1 MILFLITNK
10 NKAYNMKN
18 IFLICFTLM
27 VVLFTFS
34 ACHSEKMETGATDVT
49 GQLSLASMKM
59 EVDLKVDTVYP
70 QSRAGVD
77 VSNFLLTIKNSQGEQ
92 VEQYTYSEMPEII
105 SLPVGTYT
113 VVASSAEA
121 ATNGFDVPFYTG
133 STEQFTIK
141 ENELTEVSA
150 LTCRLANVMISVE
163 YDEELRK
170 LMGEDVV
177 TTVTIKEKT
186 RDMIKEYSL
195 DIPSSETRKAYL
207 IAPASVSPMDIT
219 LKGTIDGEFVTEV
232 NRVDEVQAGQYNI
245 IKYTLSPVDDGN
257 NSEGGNLNI
266 AINIDSSMTSS
277 DETVGVNPG
286 EEPGIDDFP
295 TDGGE
300 EPGDGDGD
308 GEGGIT
314 SDISITGKDLGG
326 SPFDIDQTQTI
337 TGATTLIVG
346 IEVPAGIQNLKVTI
360 SSDNEDFGSIG
371 ASFGT
376 FDLANPG
383 DKESMIAELGLPY
396 GTAVKDKT
404 ELDFDIST
412 FTSLLIPFDGTHT
425 FNIAVTDNQ
434 GKTESKSLVIN
445 VPKK

>member
-1 MILFLITNK
+1 
-10 NKAYNMKN
+10 MKN
-18 IFLICFTLM
+18 IFLICLTLM
-27 VVLFTFS
+27 AVLFTFS

-49 GQLSLASMKM
+49 GQLSLASMKL
-59 EVDLKVDTVYP
+59 EVDLKVDAVYP

-186 RDMIKEYSL
+186 KDMIKEYSL

-245 IKYTLSPVDDGN
+245 IKYTLSPVDNGT
-257 NSEGGNLNI
+257 NSNVGGNLNI

-337 TGATTLIVG
+337 TGETTLIVG
-346 IEVPAGIQNLKVTI
+346 IEAPAGIQNLKVTI
-360 SSDNEDFGSIG
+360 SSDDEDFRAIG
-371 ASFGT
+371 EGLGE
-376 FDLANPG
+376 FDLAHS
-383 DKESMIAELGLPY
+383 DSMNEDAQAMLPILGLPIDD
-396 GTAVKDKT
+396 AVLNQT
-404 ELDFDIST
+404 NLDFNISK
-412 FTSLLIPFDGTHT
+412 FTSMLAGFKGTHT
-425 FNIAVTDNQ
+425 FKITVTDNQ

>member
-1 MILFLITNK
+1 
-10 NKAYNMKN
+10 MKN
-18 IFLICFTLM
+18 IFLICLTLM
-27 VVLFTFS
+27 AVLFTFS

-177 TTVTIKEKT
+177 TTVKIG
-186 RDMIKEYSL
+186 DNSL
-195 DIPSSETRKAYL
+195 EIHSSETRKPYL
-207 IAPASVSPMDIT
+207 IAPASAGSMDIT
-219 LKGTIDGEFVTEV
+219 LKGTIDGESVTEV
-232 NRVDEVQAGQYNI
+232 KRVDNVQAGQYNI
-245 IKYTLSPVDDGN
+245 IKYVLSPVDDGN
-257 NSEGGNLNI
+257 NSVGGNLNI

-308 GEGGIT
+308 GGDESG
-314 SDISITGKDLGG
+314 SDQNMPTIVGTNFNGN
-326 SPFDIDQTQTI
+326 PFDISKDVLTVTKGQSVSLSV
-337 TGATTLIVG
+337 TLLAPNKMAHVY
-346 IEVPAGIQNLKVTI
+346 VTI
-360 SSDNEDFGSIG
+360 DSETLTEDVLVGVNL
-371 ASFGT
+371 AKN
-376 FDLANPG
+376 FDLAEPG
-383 DKESMIAELGLPY
+383 DLEAGLKGLGFPTGTDVIGKEEIP
-396 GTAVKDKT
+396 
-404 ELDFDIST
+404 FDIT
-412 FTSLLIPFDGTHT
+412 QFTSLLGIYGAANHNFIIRVVDQQGLE
-425 FNIAVTDNQ
+425 VTETL
-434 GKTESKSLVIN
+434 KIKSV
-445 VPKK
+445 VK

>member
-1 MILFLITNK
+1 
-10 NKAYNMKN
+10 MKN
-18 IFLICFTLM
+18 IFFICLTLM
-27 VVLFTFS
+27 AVLFTFS

-70 QSRAGVD
+70 QSRVGVD

-177 TTVTIKEKT
+177 TTVKIG
-186 RDMIKEYSL
+186 DNSL

-207 IAPASVSPMDIT
+207 IAPASAGSMDIT
-219 LKGTIDGEFVTEV
+219 LKGTIDGESVTEV
-232 NRVDEVQAGQYNI
+232 KRVENVQAGQYNI
-245 IKYTLSPVDDGN
+245 IKYVLSPVDDGN
-257 NSEGGNLNI
+257 NSVGGNLNI

-308 GEGGIT
+308 GGDESGSDQNMPTIVGT
-314 SDISITGKDLGG
+314 DFNGNTFDISKDVLTVTKGQSVSLSVTLLAPNKMAHVYVTIDSETLTEDVLVGVNLAKNFDLAEPGDLEAGLKGLGFPTGTDVIGKEEI
-326 SPFDIDQTQTI
+326 PFDITQ
-337 TGATTLIVG
+337 
-346 IEVPAGIQNLKVTI
+346 
-360 SSDNEDFGSIG
+360 
-371 ASFGT
+371 
-376 FDLANPG
+376 
-383 DKESMIAELGLPY
+383 
-396 GTAVKDKT
+396 
-404 ELDFDIST
+404 
-412 FTSLLIPFDGTHT
+412 FTSLLGIYGAANHNFIIRVVDQQGLE
-425 FNIAVTDNQ
+425 VTETL
-434 GKTESKSLVIN
+434 KIKSV
-445 VPKK
+445 VK

>member
-1 MILFLITNK
+1 M
-10 NKAYNMKN
+10 A
-18 IFLICFTLM
+18 
-27 VVLFTFS
+27 VLFTFS

-59 EVDLKVDTVYP
+59 EVDLKVDTVAYP

-177 TTVTIKEKT
+177 TTVKIG
-186 RDMIKEYSL
+186 DNSL

-207 IAPASVSPMDIT
+207 IAPASAGSMDIT
-219 LKGTIDGEFVTEV
+219 LKGTIDGESVTEV
-232 NRVDEVQAGQYNI
+232 KRVDNVQAGQYNI
-245 IKYTLSPVDDGN
+245 IKYVLSPVDDGN
-257 NSEGGNLNI
+257 NSVGGNLNI

-308 GEGGIT
+308 GGDESGSEQNMPTIEGT
-314 SDISITGKDLGG
+314 SFNKV
-326 SPFDIDQTQTI
+326 PFDIDNDRLTI
-337 TGATTLIVG
+337 SGAAEL
-346 IEVPAGIQNLKVTI
+346 QVTI
-360 SSDNEDFGSIG
+360 G
-371 ASFGT
+371 APNGIANLFVEIISETLDVSEVGLPKS
-376 FDLANPG
+376 FDLAYPGENSDALSGLGFPVG
-383 DKESMIAELGLPY
+383 DKVIGQ
-396 GTAVKDKT
+396 T
-404 ELDFDIST
+404 EVLFDISNFTILLPT
-412 FTSLLIPFDGTHT
+412 FKGNHDFKIRVVDSKGLEET
-425 FNIAVTDNQ
+425 
-434 GKTESKSLVIN
+434 KTLKLKVEE
-445 VPKK
+445 

>member
-1 MILFLITNK
+1 
-10 NKAYNMKN
+10 
-18 IFLICFTLM
+18 M

-34 ACHSEKMETGATDVT
+34 ACHSEKMETGTTDVT

-177 TTVTIKEKT
+177 TTVKIG
-186 RDMIKEYSL
+186 DNSL
-195 DIPSSETRKAYL
+195 DIPSSEIRKAYL
-207 IAPASVSPMDIT
+207 IAPASAGSMDIT
-219 LKGTIDGEFVTEV
+219 LKGTIDGESVTEV
-232 NRVDEVQAGQYNI
+232 KRVDNVQAGQYNI
-245 IKYTLSPVDDGN
+245 IKYVLNSVDDGT
-257 NSEGGNLNI
+257 NSNGGGNLNI

-308 GEGGIT
+308 GGDE
-314 SDISITGKDLGG
+314 SG
-326 SPFDIDQTQTI
+326 SEQNMPTIVGTDFNENPFDISKDVLTVTKGQSVSLSV
-337 TGATTLIVG
+337 TLLAPNKMAHVY
-346 IEVPAGIQNLKVTI
+346 VTI
-360 SSDNEDFGSIG
+360 DSETLTEDVLVGVNL
-371 ASFGT
+371 AKN
-376 FDLANPG
+376 FDLAEPG
-383 DKESMIAELGLPY
+383 DLEAGLKGLGFPTGTDVIGKEKIP
-396 GTAVKDKT
+396 
-404 ELDFDIST
+404 FDIT
-412 FTSLLIPFDGTHT
+412 QFTSLLGIYGAANHNFIIRVVDQQGLE
-425 FNIAVTDNQ
+425 VTETL
-434 GKTESKSLVIN
+434 KIKSV
-445 VPKK
+445 VK

>member
-1 MILFLITNK
+1 
-10 NKAYNMKN
+10 MKN

-34 ACHSEKMETGATDVT
+34 ACHSEKMETGTTGVT

-177 TTVTIKEKT
+177 TTVKIG
-186 RDMIKEYSL
+186 DNSL

-207 IAPASVSPMDIT
+207 IAPASAGSMDIT
-219 LKGTIDGEFVTEV
+219 LKGTIDGESVTEV
-232 NRVDEVQAGQYNI
+232 KRVENVQAGQYNI
-245 IKYTLSPVDDGN
+245 IKYVLSPVDDGN
-257 NSEGGNLNI
+257 NSVGGNLNI

-308 GEGGIT
+308 GGDESGSDQNMPTIEGT
-314 SDISITGKDLGG
+314 SFNKV
-326 SPFDIDQTQTI
+326 PFDISKDVLTVTKGQSVSLSV
-337 TGATTLIVG
+337 TLLAPNKMAHVY
-346 IEVPAGIQNLKVTI
+346 VTI
-360 SSDNEDFGSIG
+360 DSETLTGDVLVGVNL
-371 ASFGT
+371 AKN
-376 FDLANPG
+376 FDLAEPG
-383 DKESMIAELGLPY
+383 DLEAGLKGLGFPTGTDVIGKEKIP
-396 GTAVKDKT
+396 
-404 ELDFDIST
+404 FDIT
-412 FTSLLIPFDGTHT
+412 QFTSLLGIYGAANHNFIIRVVDQQGLE
-425 FNIAVTDNQ
+425 VTETL
-434 GKTESKSLVIN
+434 KIKSV
-445 VPKK
+445 VK

>member
-1 MILFLITNK
+1 
-10 NKAYNMKN
+10 MKN
-18 IFLICFTLM
+18 IFLICLTLM
-27 VVLFTFS
+27 AVLFTFS

-177 TTVTIKEKT
+177 TTVKIG
-186 RDMIKEYSL
+186 DNSL

-207 IAPASVSPMDIT
+207 IAPASAGSMDIT
-219 LKGTIDGEFVTEV
+219 LKGTIDGESVTEV
-232 NRVDEVQAGQYNI
+232 KRVENVQAGQYNI
-245 IKYTLSPVDDGN
+245 IKYVLSPVDDGN
-257 NSEGGNLNI
+257 NSVGGNLNI

-308 GEGGIT
+308 GGDESGSEQNMPTIVGT
-314 SDISITGKDLGG
+314 DFNGNTFDISKDVLTVTKGQSVSLSVTLLAPNKMAHVYVTIDSETLTENVLVGVNLAKNFDLAEPGDLEAGLKGLGFPTGTDVIGKEEI
-326 SPFDIDQTQTI
+326 PFDITQ
-337 TGATTLIVG
+337 
-346 IEVPAGIQNLKVTI
+346 
-360 SSDNEDFGSIG
+360 
-371 ASFGT
+371 
-376 FDLANPG
+376 
-383 DKESMIAELGLPY
+383 
-396 GTAVKDKT
+396 
-404 ELDFDIST
+404 
-412 FTSLLIPFDGTHT
+412 FTSLLGIYGAANHNFIIRVVDQQGLE
-425 FNIAVTDNQ
+425 VTETL
-434 GKTESKSLVIN
+434 KIKSV
-445 VPKK
+445 VK

>member
-1 MILFLITNK
+1 M
-10 NKAYNMKN
+10 A
-18 IFLICFTLM
+18 
-27 VVLFTFS
+27 VLFTFS

-113 VVASSAEA
+113 VVASSAET

-177 TTVTIKEKT
+177 TTVTIKENT
-186 RDMIKEYSL
+186 QDMIKEYSL

-245 IKYTLSPVDDGN
+245 IKYTLSPVDNGT
-257 NSEGGNLNI
+257 NSNVGGNVNI

-337 TGATTLIVG
+337 TGETTLIVG
-346 IEVPAGIQNLKVTI
+346 IEAPAGIQNLKVAI
-360 SSDNEDFGSIG
+360 SSTDEEFSAIG
-371 ASFGT
+371 ASLGE
-376 FDLANPG
+376 FDLAHSENMNETAQG
-383 DKESMIAELGLPY
+383 MIPSLGLPID
-396 GTAVKDKT
+396 DKVLNK
-404 ELDFDIST
+404 EYLDFNISS
-412 FTSLLIPFDGTHT
+412 FTSLLGGFYDATHT
-425 FNIAVTDNQ
+425 FKITVTDNN
-434 GKTESKSLVIN
+434 GVTESKSLVIY
-445 VPKK
+445 VPSQN

>member
-1 MILFLITNK
+1 M
-10 NKAYNMKN
+10 A
-18 IFLICFTLM
+18 
-27 VVLFTFS
+27 VLFTFS

-59 EVDLKVDTVYP
+59 EVDLKVDTVAYP

-177 TTVTIKEKT
+177 TTVKIG
-186 RDMIKEYSL
+186 DNSL

-207 IAPASVSPMDIT
+207 IAPASAGSMDIT
-219 LKGTIDGEFVTEV
+219 LKGTIDGESVTEV
-232 NRVDEVQAGQYNI
+232 KRVENVQAGQYNI
-245 IKYTLSPVDDGN
+245 IKYVLSPVDDGN
-257 NSEGGNLNI
+257 NSVGGNLNI

-308 GEGGIT
+308 GGDE
-314 SDISITGKDLGG
+314 SG
-326 SPFDIDQTQTI
+326 SEQNMPTIVGTDFNENPFDISKDVLTVTKGQSVSLSV
-337 TGATTLIVG
+337 TLLAPNKMAHVY
-346 IEVPAGIQNLKVTI
+346 VTI
-360 SSDNEDFGSIG
+360 DSETLTEDVLVGVNL
-371 ASFGT
+371 AKN
-376 FDLANPG
+376 FDLAEPG
-383 DKESMIAELGLPY
+383 DLEAGLKGLGFPTGTDVIGKEKIP
-396 GTAVKDKT
+396 
-404 ELDFDIST
+404 FDIT
-412 FTSLLIPFDGTHT
+412 QFTSLLGIYGAANHNFIIRVVDQQGLE
-425 FNIAVTDNQ
+425 VTETL
-434 GKTESKSLVIN
+434 KIKSV
-445 VPKK
+445 VK

>member
-1 MILFLITNK
+1 
-10 NKAYNMKN
+10 MKN

-34 ACHSEKMETGATDVT
+34 ACHSEKMETGTTDVT

-177 TTVTIKEKT
+177 TTVKIG
-186 RDMIKEYSL
+186 DNSL

-207 IAPASVSPMDIT
+207 IAPASAGSMDIT
-219 LKGTIDGEFVTEV
+219 LKGTIDGESVTEV
-232 NRVDEVQAGQYNI
+232 KRVENVQAGQYNI
-245 IKYTLSPVDDGN
+245 IKYVLSPVDDGN
-257 NSEGGNLNI
+257 NSVGGNLNI
-266 AINIDSSMTSS
+266 AINVDSSMTSS

-308 GEGGIT
+308 GGDESGSDQNMPTIEGT
-314 SDISITGKDLGG
+314 SFNKV
-326 SPFDIDQTQTI
+326 PFDIDNDRLTI
-337 TGATTLIVG
+337 SGAAEL
-346 IEVPAGIQNLKVTI
+346 QVTI
-360 SSDNEDFGSIG
+360 G
-371 ASFGT
+371 APNGIANLFVEIISETLDVSEVGLPKN
-376 FDLANPG
+376 FDLAYPGENSDALSGLGFPVG
-383 DKESMIAELGLPY
+383 DKVIGQ
-396 GTAVKDKT
+396 T
-404 ELDFDIST
+404 EVLFDISNFTILLPT
-412 FTSLLIPFDGTHT
+412 FKGNHDFKIRVVDSKGLEET
-425 FNIAVTDNQ
+425 
-434 GKTESKSLVIN
+434 KTLKLKVEE
-445 VPKK
+445 

>member
-1 MILFLITNK
+1 
-10 NKAYNMKN
+10 MKN
-18 IFLICFTLM
+18 IFLICLTLM

-34 ACHSEKMETGATDVT
+34 ACHSEKMETGTTDVT

-177 TTVTIKEKT
+177 TTVKIG
-186 RDMIKEYSL
+186 DNSL

-207 IAPASVSPMDIT
+207 IAPASAGSMGIT
-219 LKGTIDGEFVTEV
+219 LKGTIDGESVTEV
-232 NRVDEVQAGQYNI
+232 KRVDNVQAGQYNI
-245 IKYTLSPVDDGN
+245 IKYVLNSVDDGT
-257 NSEGGNLNI
+257 NSNVGGNLNI

-308 GEGGIT
+308 SDGDGEGGIT
-314 SDISITGKDLGG
+314 SDINITGKKLGD
-326 SPFDIDQTQTI
+326 SSFDIDQTQTI
-337 TGATTLIVG
+337 IGETTLIVG
-346 IEVPAGIQNLKVTI
+346 IEAPAGIQNLKVAI
-360 SSDNEDFGSIG
+360 SSTDEDFRTIG
-371 ASFGT
+371 EGLGE
-376 FDLANPG
+376 FDLAHS
-383 DKESMIAELGLPY
+383 DSMNEDAQAMLPILGLPIDD
-396 GTAVKDKT
+396 AVLNQT
-404 ELDFDIST
+404 NLDFNISK
-412 FTSLLIPFDGTHT
+412 FTSMLAGFKGTHT
-425 FNIAVTDNQ
+425 FKITVTDNQ

-445 VPKK
+445 VPE

>member
-1 MILFLITNK
+1 
-10 NKAYNMKN
+10 MKN
-18 IFLICFTLM
+18 IFLICLTLM
-27 VVLFTFS
+27 AVLFTFS
-34 ACHSEKMETGATDVT
+34 ACHSEKMETGTTDVT

-177 TTVTIKEKT
+177 TTVKIG
-186 RDMIKEYSL
+186 DNSL

-207 IAPASVSPMDIT
+207 IAPASAGSMDIT
-219 LKGTIDGEFVTEV
+219 LKGTIDGESVTEV
-232 NRVDEVQAGQYNI
+232 KRVDNVQAGQYNI
-245 IKYTLSPVDDGN
+245 IKYVLNSVDDGT
-257 NSEGGNLNI
+257 NSNVGGNLNI

-308 GEGGIT
+308 SDGDGEGGIT
-314 SDISITGKDLGG
+314 SDINITGKKLGD
-326 SPFDIDQTQTI
+326 SSFDIDQTQTI

-346 IEVPAGIQNLKVTI
+346 IEAPAGIQNLKVTI
-360 SSDNEDFGSIG
+360 SSDDEDFRAIG
-371 ASFGT
+371 EGLGE
-376 FDLANPG
+376 FDLAHS
-383 DKESMIAELGLPY
+383 DSMNEDAQAMLPILGLPIDD
-396 GTAVKDKT
+396 AVLNQT
-404 ELDFDIST
+404 NLDFNISK
-412 FTSLLIPFDGTHT
+412 FTSMLAGFKGTHT
-425 FNIAVTDNQ
+425 FKITVTDNQ

>member
-1 MILFLITNK
+1 
-10 NKAYNMKN
+10 MKN
-18 IFLICFTLM
+18 IFLICLTLM
-27 VVLFTFS
+27 AVLFTFS

-177 TTVTIKEKT
+177 TNVKIG
-186 RDMIKEYSL
+186 DNSL

-207 IAPASVSPMDIT
+207 IAPASAGSMDIT
-219 LKGTIDGEFVTEV
+219 LKGTIDGESVTEV
-232 NRVDEVQAGQYNI
+232 KRVENVQAGQYNI
-245 IKYTLSPVDDGN
+245 IKYVLSPVDDGN
-257 NSEGGNLNI
+257 NSVGGNLNI

-308 GEGGIT
+308 SDGDGEGGIT
-314 SDISITGKDLGG
+314 SDINITGKKLGD
-326 SPFDIDQTQTI
+326 SSFDIDQTQTI

-346 IEVPAGIQNLKVTI
+346 IEAPAGIQNLKVKIT
-360 SSDNEDFGSIG
+360 SAGNDDFNGIG
-371 ASFGT
+371 EGLGE
-376 FDLANPG
+376 FDLAHS
-383 DKESMIAELGLPY
+383 DSMNENAQAMIPVLGLPIDD
-396 GTAVKDKT
+396 AVLNQT
-404 ELDFDIST
+404 NLDFNISK
-412 FTSLLIPFDGTHT
+412 FTSMLSGFKGTHT
-425 FNIAVTDNQ
+425 FKITVTDNQ

-445 VPKK
+445 VPE

>member
-1 MILFLITNK
+1 
-10 NKAYNMKN
+10 MKN
-18 IFLICFTLM
+18 IFLICLTLM
-27 VVLFTFS
+27 AVLFTFS

-59 EVDLKVDTVYP
+59 EVDLKVDAVAYP

-177 TTVTIKEKT
+177 TNVKIG
-186 RDMIKEYSL
+186 DNSL

-207 IAPASVSPMDIT
+207 IAPASAGSMDIT
-219 LKGTIDGEFVTEV
+219 LKGTIDGESVTEV
-232 NRVDEVQAGQYNI
+232 KRVDNVQAGQYNI
-245 IKYTLSPVDDGN
+245 IKYVLNSVDDGT
-257 NSEGGNLNI
+257 NSNVGGNLNI

-308 GEGGIT
+308 SDGDGEGGIT
-314 SDISITGKDLGG
+314 SDINITGKKLGD
-326 SPFDIDQTQTI
+326 SSFDIDQTQTI

-346 IEVPAGIQNLKVTI
+346 IEAPAGIQNLKVKIT
-360 SSDNEDFGSIG
+360 SAGNDDFNGIG
-371 ASFGT
+371 EGLGE
-376 FDLANPG
+376 FDLAHS
-383 DKESMIAELGLPY
+383 DSMNENAQAMIPVLGLPIDD
-396 GTAVKDKT
+396 AVLNQT
-404 ELDFDIST
+404 NLDFNISK
-412 FTSLLIPFDGTHT
+412 FTSMLSGFKGTHT
-425 FNIAVTDNQ
+425 FKITVTDNQ

-445 VPKK
+445 VPE

>member
-1 MILFLITNK
+1 
-10 NKAYNMKN
+10 MKN

-34 ACHSEKMETGATDVT
+34 ACHSEKMETGTTDVT

-59 EVDLKVDTVYP
+59 EVDLKVDTIPP

-177 TTVTIKEKT
+177 TTVKIG
-186 RDMIKEYSL
+186 DNSL

-207 IAPASVSPMDIT
+207 IAPASAGSMDIT
-219 LKGTIDGEFVTEV
+219 LKGTIDGESVTEV
-232 NRVDEVQAGQYNI
+232 ARKDNVQAGQYHI
-245 IKYTLSPVDDGN
+245 IKNVLSLVNDGN
-257 NSEGGNLNI
+257 NKVGGNVNI

-308 GEGGIT
+308 GGDESGSEQNMPTIVGT
-314 SDISITGKDLGG
+314 DFNGKTFDISKDVLTVTKGQSVSLSVTLLAPNKMAHVYVTIDSETLTEDVLVGVNLAKNFDLAEPGDLEAGLKGLGFPTGTDVIGKEEI
-326 SPFDIDQTQTI
+326 PFDITQ
-337 TGATTLIVG
+337 
-346 IEVPAGIQNLKVTI
+346 
-360 SSDNEDFGSIG
+360 
-371 ASFGT
+371 
-376 FDLANPG
+376 
-383 DKESMIAELGLPY
+383 
-396 GTAVKDKT
+396 
-404 ELDFDIST
+404 
-412 FTSLLIPFDGTHT
+412 FTSLLGIYGAANH
-425 FNIAVTDNQ
+425 
-434 GKTESKSLVIN
+434 
-445 VPKK
+445 

>member
-1 MILFLITNK
+1 
-10 NKAYNMKN
+10 MKN
-18 IFLICFTLM
+18 IFLICLTLM
-27 VVLFTFS
+27 AVLFTFS

-177 TTVTIKEKT
+177 TTVKIG
-186 RDMIKEYSL
+186 DNSL

-207 IAPASVSPMDIT
+207 IAPASAGSMDIT
-219 LKGTIDGEFVTEV
+219 LKGTIDGESVTEV
-232 NRVDEVQAGQYNI
+232 ARKDNVQAGQYHI
-245 IKYTLSPVDDGN
+245 IKNVLSLVNDGN
-257 NSEGGNLNI
+257 NKVGGNVNI

-300 EPGDGDGD
+300 EPGDGDESGSD
-308 GEGGIT
+308 QNMPTIEGT
-314 SDISITGKDLGG
+314 RFNKV
-326 SPFDIDQTQTI
+326 PFDIDNDRLTI
-337 TGATTLIVG
+337 SGAAEL
-346 IEVPAGIQNLKVTI
+346 QVTI
-360 SSDNEDFGSIG
+360 G
-371 ASFGT
+371 APNGIANLFVEIISETLDVSEVGLPKS
-376 FDLANPG
+376 FDLAYPGENSDALSGLGFPVG
-383 DKESMIAELGLPY
+383 DKVIGQ
-396 GTAVKDKT
+396 T
-404 ELDFDIST
+404 EVPFDISNFTILLPT
-412 FTSLLIPFDGTHT
+412 FKGNHDFKIRVVDSKGLEET
-425 FNIAVTDNQ
+425 
-434 GKTESKSLVIN
+434 KTLKLKVEE
-445 VPKK
+445 

>member
-1 MILFLITNK
+1 
-10 NKAYNMKN
+10 MKN
-18 IFLICFTLM
+18 IFLICLTLM

-177 TTVTIKEKT
+177 TTVKIG
-186 RDMIKEYSL
+186 DNSL

-207 IAPASVSPMDIT
+207 IAPASAGSMDIT
-219 LKGTIDGEFVTEV
+219 LKGTIDGESVTEV
-232 NRVDEVQAGQYNI
+232 KRVDNVQAGQYNI
-245 IKYTLSPVDDGN
+245 IKYVLNSVDDGT
-257 NSEGGNLNI
+257 NSNGGGNLNI

-308 GEGGIT
+308 GGDE
-314 SDISITGKDLGG
+314 SG
-326 SPFDIDQTQTI
+326 SEQNMPTIVGTDFNENPFDISKDVLTVTKGQSVSLSV
-337 TGATTLIVG
+337 TLLAPNKMAHVY
-346 IEVPAGIQNLKVTI
+346 VTI
-360 SSDNEDFGSIG
+360 DSETLTEDVLVGVNL
-371 ASFGT
+371 AKN
-376 FDLANPG
+376 FDLAEPG
-383 DKESMIAELGLPY
+383 DLEAGLKGLGFPTGTDVIGKEKIP
-396 GTAVKDKT
+396 
-404 ELDFDIST
+404 FDIT
-412 FTSLLIPFDGTHT
+412 QFTSLLGIYGAANHNFIIRVVDQQGLE
-425 FNIAVTDNQ
+425 VTETL
-434 GKTESKSLVIN
+434 KIKSV
-445 VPKK
+445 VK

>member
-1 MILFLITNK
+1 
-10 NKAYNMKN
+10 MKN
-18 IFLICFTLM
+18 IFLICLTLM
-27 VVLFTFS
+27 AVLFTFS

-177 TTVTIKEKT
+177 TTVKIG
-186 RDMIKEYSL
+186 DNSL

-207 IAPASVSPMDIT
+207 IAPASAGSMDIT
-219 LKGTIDGEFVTEV
+219 LKGTIDGESVTEV
-232 NRVDEVQAGQYNI
+232 KRVENVQAGQYNI
-245 IKYTLSPVDDGN
+245 IKYVLSPVDDGN
-257 NSEGGNLNI
+257 NSVGGNLNI

-314 SDISITGKDLGG
+314 SDISITGKDLGE
-326 SPFDIDQTQTI
+326 SPFFDIDQTQTI

-346 IEVPAGIQNLKVTI
+346 IEAPAGIQNLKVAI
-360 SSDNEDFGSIG
+360 SSDNEEFNGIG
-371 ASFGT
+371 EGLGE
-376 FDLANPG
+376 FDLAHS
-383 DKESMIAELGLPY
+383 DSMNEDAQAMLPILGLPIDD
-396 GTAVKDKT
+396 AVLNQT
-404 ELDFDIST
+404 NLDFNISK
-412 FTSLLIPFDGTHT
+412 FTSMLAGFKGTHT
-425 FNIAVTDNQ
+425 FKITVTDNQ

-445 VPKK
+445 VPE

>member
-1 MILFLITNK
+1 
-10 NKAYNMKN
+10 MKN
-18 IFLICFTLM
+18 IFLICLTLM
-27 VVLFTFS
+27 AVLFTFS

-177 TTVTIKEKT
+177 TTVKIG
-186 RDMIKEYSL
+186 DNSL

-207 IAPASVSPMDIT
+207 IAPASAGSMDIT
-219 LKGTIDGEFVTEV
+219 LKGTIDGESVTEV
-232 NRVDEVQAGQYNI
+232 ARKDNVQAGQYHI
-245 IKYTLSPVDDGN
+245 IKNVLSLVNDGN
-257 NSEGGNLNI
+257 NKVGGNVNI

-308 GEGGIT
+308 GGDESGSDQNMPTIEGT
-314 SDISITGKDLGG
+314 RFNKV
-326 SPFDIDQTQTI
+326 PFDIDNDRLTI
-337 TGATTLIVG
+337 SGAAEL
-346 IEVPAGIQNLKVTI
+346 QVTI
-360 SSDNEDFGSIG
+360 G
-371 ASFGT
+371 APNGIANLFVEIISET
-376 FDLANPG
+376 LDVTQVQLPESFDLAHPG
-383 DKESMIAELGLPY
+383 ENSDALSGLGFPV
-396 GTAVKDKT
+396 GDEVIGQT
-404 ELDFDIST
+404 EVLFDIST
-412 FTSLLIPFDGTHT
+412 FTALLPMFKGNHDFKIRVVDSKGLE
-425 FNIAVTDNQ
+425 VT
-434 GKTESKSLVIN
+434 KTLKIQVAQ
-445 VPKK
+445 

>member
-1 MILFLITNK
+1 
-10 NKAYNMKN
+10 MKN
-18 IFLICFTLM
+18 IFLICLTLM
-27 VVLFTFS
+27 AVLFTFS

-177 TTVTIKEKT
+177 TTVKIG
-186 RDMIKEYSL
+186 DNSL

-207 IAPASVSPMDIT
+207 IAPASAGSMDIT
-219 LKGTIDGEFVTEV
+219 LKGTIDGESVTEV
-232 NRVDEVQAGQYNI
+232 KRVENVQAGQYNV
-245 IKYTLSPVDDGN
+245 IKYVLSPVDDGN
-257 NSEGGNLNI
+257 NSVGGNLNI

-314 SDISITGKDLGG
+314 SDISITGKDLGE
-326 SPFDIDQTQTI
+326 SPFFDIDQTQTI

-346 IEVPAGIQNLKVTI
+346 IEAPAGIQNLKVAI
-360 SSDNEDFGSIG
+360 SSDNEEFNGIG
-371 ASFGT
+371 EGLGE
-376 FDLANPG
+376 FDLAHS
-383 DKESMIAELGLPY
+383 DSMNEDAQAMLPILGLPIDD
-396 GTAVKDKT
+396 AVLNQT
-404 ELDFDIST
+404 NLDFNISK
-412 FTSLLIPFDGTHT
+412 FTSMLAGFKGTHT
-425 FNIAVTDNQ
+425 FKITVTDNQ

-445 VPKK
+445 VPE

>member
-1 MILFLITNK
+1 
-10 NKAYNMKN
+10 
-18 IFLICFTLM
+18 M

-177 TTVTIKEKT
+177 TTVKIG
-186 RDMIKEYSL
+186 DNSL

-207 IAPASVSPMDIT
+207 IAPASAGSMDIT
-219 LKGTIDGEFVTEV
+219 LKGTIDGESVTEV
-232 NRVDEVQAGQYNI
+232 KRVDNVQAGQYNI
-245 IKYTLSPVDDGN
+245 IKYVLNSVDDGT
-257 NSEGGNLNI
+257 NSNVGGNLNI

-308 GEGGIT
+308 GGDESGSDQNMPTIEGT
-314 SDISITGKDLGG
+314 RFNKV
-326 SPFDIDQTQTI
+326 PFDIDNDRLTI
-337 TGATTLIVG
+337 SGAAEL
-346 IEVPAGIQNLKVTI
+346 QVTI
-360 SSDNEDFGSIG
+360 G
-371 ASFGT
+371 APNGIANLFVEIISETLDVSEVGLPKS
-376 FDLANPG
+376 FDLAYPGKNSDALSGLGFPVG
-383 DKESMIAELGLPY
+383 DKVIGQ
-396 GTAVKDKT
+396 T
-404 ELDFDIST
+404 EVPFDISNFTILLPT
-412 FTSLLIPFDGTHT
+412 FKGNHDFKIRVVDSKGLEET
-425 FNIAVTDNQ
+425 
-434 GKTESKSLVIN
+434 KTLKLKVEE
-445 VPKK
+445 

>member
-1 MILFLITNK
+1 
-10 NKAYNMKN
+10 MKN

-177 TTVTIKEKT
+177 TTVKIG
-186 RDMIKEYSL
+186 DNSL

-207 IAPASVSPMDIT
+207 IAPASAGSMDIT
-219 LKGTIDGEFVTEV
+219 LKGTIDGESVTEV
-232 NRVDEVQAGQYNI
+232 KRVENVQAGQYNI
-245 IKYTLSPVDDGN
+245 IKYVLSPVDDGN
-257 NSEGGNLNI
+257 NSVGGNLNI

-308 GEGGIT
+308 GGDESGSEQNMPTIVGT
-314 SDISITGKDLGG
+314 DFNGNTFDISKDVLTVTKGQSVPLSVTLLAPNKMAHVYVTIDSETLTEDVLVGVNLAKNFDLAEPGDLEAGLKGLGFPTGTDVIGKEEI
-326 SPFDIDQTQTI
+326 PFDITQ
-337 TGATTLIVG
+337 
-346 IEVPAGIQNLKVTI
+346 
-360 SSDNEDFGSIG
+360 
-371 ASFGT
+371 
-376 FDLANPG
+376 
-383 DKESMIAELGLPY
+383 
-396 GTAVKDKT
+396 
-404 ELDFDIST
+404 
-412 FTSLLIPFDGTHT
+412 FTSLLGIYGAANHNFIIRVVDQQGLE
-425 FNIAVTDNQ
+425 VTETL
-434 GKTESKSLVIN
+434 KIKSV
-445 VPKK
+445 VK

>member
-1 MILFLITNK
+1 
-10 NKAYNMKN
+10 MKN

-34 ACHSEKMETGATDVT
+34 ACHSEKMETGTTDVT

-177 TTVTIKEKT
+177 TTVKIG
-186 RDMIKEYSL
+186 DNSL

-207 IAPASVSPMDIT
+207 IAPASAGSMDIT
-219 LKGTIDGEFVTEV
+219 LKGTIDGESVTEV
-232 NRVDEVQAGQYNI
+232 KRVDNVQAGQYNI
-245 IKYTLSPVDDGN
+245 IKYVLNSVDDGT
-257 NSEGGNLNI
+257 NSNGGGNLNI

-308 GEGGIT
+308 GGDESGSEQNMPTIEGT
-314 SDISITGKDLGG
+314 SFNKV
-326 SPFDIDQTQTI
+326 PFDIDNDRLTI
-337 TGATTLIVG
+337 SGAAEL
-346 IEVPAGIQNLKVTI
+346 QVTI
-360 SSDNEDFGSIG
+360 G
-371 ASFGT
+371 APNGIANLFVEIISETLDVSEVGLPKS
-376 FDLANPG
+376 FDLAYPGENSDALSGLGFPVG
-383 DKESMIAELGLPY
+383 DKVIGQ
-396 GTAVKDKT
+396 T
-404 ELDFDIST
+404 EVPFDISNFTILLPT
-412 FTSLLIPFDGTHT
+412 FKGNHDFKIRVVDSKGLEET
-425 FNIAVTDNQ
+425 
-434 GKTESKSLVIN
+434 KTLKLKVEE
-445 VPKK
+445 

>member
-1 MILFLITNK
+1 M
-10 NKAYNMKN
+10 A
-18 IFLICFTLM
+18 
-27 VVLFTFS
+27 VLFTFS

-177 TTVTIKEKT
+177 TTVKIG
-186 RDMIKEYSL
+186 DNSL

-207 IAPASVSPMDIT
+207 IAPASAGSMDIT
-219 LKGTIDGEFVTEV
+219 LKGTIDGESVTEV
-232 NRVDEVQAGQYNI
+232 ARKDNVQAGQYHI
-245 IKYTLSPVDDGN
+245 IKNVLSLVNDGN
-257 NSEGGNLNI
+257 NKVGGNVNI

-308 GEGGIT
+308 SDGDGEGGIT
-314 SDISITGKDLGG
+314 SDISITGKDLGK
-326 SPFDIDQTQTI
+326 SPFFDIDQTQTI
-337 TGATTLIVG
+337 TGETTLIVG
-346 IEVPAGIQNLKVTI
+346 IEAPAGIQNLKVTI
-360 SSDNEDFGSIG
+360 SSDNEDFRAIG
-371 ASFGT
+371 EGLGE
-376 FDLANPG
+376 FDLAHSDSMNG
-383 DKESMIAELGLPY
+383 DAQAMLPILGLPIDD
-396 GTAVKDKT
+396 AVLNQT
-404 ELDFDIST
+404 NLDFNISK
-412 FTSLLIPFDGTHT
+412 FTSMLAGFKGTHT
-425 FNIAVTDNQ
+425 FKITVTDNQ

>member
-1 MILFLITNK
+1 
-10 NKAYNMKN
+10 MKN

-34 ACHSEKMETGATDVT
+34 ACHSEKMETGTTDVT

-59 EVDLKVDTVYP
+59 EVDLKVDTVYSK
-70 QSRAGVD
+70 SRAGVD

-177 TTVTIKEKT
+177 TTVKIG
-186 RDMIKEYSL
+186 DNSL

-207 IAPASVSPMDIT
+207 IAPASAGSMDIT
-219 LKGTIDGEFVTEV
+219 LKGTIDGESVTEV
-232 NRVDEVQAGQYNI
+232 KRVDNVQAGQYNI
-245 IKYTLSPVDDGN
+245 IKHVLNSVDDGT
-257 NSEGGNLNI
+257 NSNGGGNLNI

-308 GEGGIT
+308 GGDESGSEQNMPTIVGT
-314 SDISITGKDLGG
+314 DFNGNTFDISKDVLTVTKGQSVSLSVTLLAPNKMAHVYVTIDSETLTEDVLVGVNLAKNFDLAEPGDLEAGLKGLGFPTGTDVIGKEEI
-326 SPFDIDQTQTI
+326 PFDITQ
-337 TGATTLIVG
+337 
-346 IEVPAGIQNLKVTI
+346 
-360 SSDNEDFGSIG
+360 
-371 ASFGT
+371 
-376 FDLANPG
+376 
-383 DKESMIAELGLPY
+383 
-396 GTAVKDKT
+396 
-404 ELDFDIST
+404 
-412 FTSLLIPFDGTHT
+412 FTSLLGINGAANHNFIIRVVDQQGLE
-425 FNIAVTDNQ
+425 VTETL
-434 GKTESKSLVIN
+434 KIKSV
-445 VPKK
+445 VK

>member
-1 MILFLITNK
+1 
-10 NKAYNMKN
+10 MKN

-113 VVASSAEA
+113 VVASSAET

-177 TTVTIKEKT
+177 TTVKIGEN
-186 RDMIKEYSL
+186 SV

-207 IAPASVSPMDIT
+207 IAPASASSMEIT
-219 LKGTIDGEFVTEV
+219 LKGTIDGESVTEV
-232 NRVDEVQAGQYNI
+232 KRVDNVQAGQYNI
-245 IKYTLSPVDDGN
+245 IKYVLNSVDDGT
-257 NSEGGNLNI
+257 NSNVGGNLNI

-308 GEGGIT
+308 GGDESGSDQNMPTIEGT
-314 SDISITGKDLGG
+314 SFNEV
-326 SPFDIDQTQTI
+326 PFDIDNDRLTI
-337 TGATTLIVG
+337 SGAA
-346 IEVPAGIQNLKVTI
+346 ELKVTI
-360 SSDNEDFGSIG
+360 G
-371 ASFGT
+371 APNGIANLFVEIISKTLDVSEVGLPKS
-376 FDLANPG
+376 FDLAYPGENSDALSGLGFPVG
-383 DKESMIAELGLPY
+383 DKVIGQ
-396 GTAVKDKT
+396 T
-404 ELDFDIST
+404 EVPFDISNFTIFLPT
-412 FTSLLIPFDGTHT
+412 FKGNHDFKIRVVDSKGLEET
-425 FNIAVTDNQ
+425 
-434 GKTESKSLVIN
+434 KTLKLKVEE
-445 VPKK
+445 

>member
-1 MILFLITNK
+1 
-10 NKAYNMKN
+10 MKN
-18 IFLICFTLM
+18 IFLICLTLM
-27 VVLFTFS
+27 AVLFTFS

-59 EVDLKVDTVYP
+59 EVDLKVDTVAYP

-177 TTVTIKEKT
+177 TTVKIG
-186 RDMIKEYSL
+186 DNSL

-207 IAPASVSPMDIT
+207 IAPASAGSMDIT
-219 LKGTIDGEFVTEV
+219 LKGTIDGESVTEV
-232 NRVDEVQAGQYNI
+232 KRVENVQAGQYNI
-245 IKYTLSPVDDGN
+245 IKYVLSPVDDGN
-257 NSEGGNLNI
+257 NSVGGNLNI

-346 IEVPAGIQNLKVTI
+346 IEAPAGIQNLKVTI
-360 SSDNEDFGSIG
+360 SSDNEEFESIG

-412 FTSLLIPFDGTHT
+412 FTALLTFEGTHT
-425 FNIAVTDNQ
+425 FYIAVTDNQ

>member
-1 MILFLITNK
+1 
-10 NKAYNMKN
+10 MKN

-177 TTVTIKEKT
+177 TTVKIG
-186 RDMIKEYSL
+186 DNSL

-207 IAPASVSPMDIT
+207 IAPASAGSMDIT
-219 LKGTIDGEFVTEV
+219 LKGTIDGESVTEV
-232 NRVDEVQAGQYNI
+232 KRVDNVQAGQYNI
-245 IKYTLSPVDDGN
+245 IKYVLNSVDDGT
-257 NSEGGNLNI
+257 NSNGGGNLNI

-308 GEGGIT
+308 SDGDGEGGIT
-314 SDISITGKDLGG
+314 SDISITGKKLGG
-326 SPFDIDQTQTI
+326 KPFNIDQTQTI

-346 IEVPAGIQNLKVTI
+346 IEAPAGIQNLKVAI
-360 SSDNEDFGSIG
+360 SSTDEEFSAIG
-371 ASFGT
+371 ASLGE
-376 FDLANPG
+376 FDLAHSKNMNETAQG
-383 DKESMIAELGLPY
+383 MIPSLGLPID
-396 GTAVKDKT
+396 DKVLNK
-404 ELDFDIST
+404 EYLDFNISS
-412 FTSLLIPFDGTHT
+412 FTSLLGGFYDATHT
-425 FNIAVTDNQ
+425 FKITVTDNN
-434 GKTESKSLVIN
+434 GVTVSKSLVIY
-445 VPKK
+445 VPSQN

>member
-1 MILFLITNK
+1 
-10 NKAYNMKN
+10 MKN
-18 IFLICFTLM
+18 IFLICLTLM
-27 VVLFTFS
+27 AVLFTFS

-177 TTVTIKEKT
+177 TTVKIG
-186 RDMIKEYSL
+186 DNSL

-207 IAPASVSPMDIT
+207 IAPASAGSMDIT
-219 LKGTIDGEFVTEV
+219 LKGTIDGESVTEV
-232 NRVDEVQAGQYNI
+232 ARKDNVQAGQYHI
-245 IKYTLSPVDDGN
+245 IKNVLSLVNDGN
-257 NSEGGNLNI
+257 NKVGGNVNI

-314 SDISITGKDLGG
+314 SDISITGKDLGE

-337 TGATTLIVG
+337 TGETTLIVG
-346 IEVPAGIQNLKVTI
+346 IEAPAGIQNLKVTI
-360 SSDNEDFGSIG
+360 SSDDEDFRAIG
-371 ASFGT
+371 EGLGE
-376 FDLANPG
+376 FDLAHS
-383 DKESMIAELGLPY
+383 DSMNEDAQAMLPILGLPIDD
-396 GTAVKDKT
+396 AVLNQT
-404 ELDFDIST
+404 NLDFNISK
-412 FTSLLIPFDGTHT
+412 FTSMLAGFKGTHT
-425 FNIAVTDNQ
+425 FKITVTDNQ

>member
-1 MILFLITNK
+1 
-10 NKAYNMKN
+10 MKN
-18 IFLICFTLM
+18 IFLICLTLM
-27 VVLFTFS
+27 AVLFTFS
-34 ACHSEKMETGATDVT
+34 ACHSEKMETGTTDVT

-141 ENELTEVSA
+141 EIELTEVSA

-177 TTVTIKEKT
+177 TTVKIG
-186 RDMIKEYSL
+186 DNSL

-207 IAPASVSPMDIT
+207 IAPASAGSMDIT
-219 LKGTIDGEFVTEV
+219 LKGTIDGESVTEV
-232 NRVDEVQAGQYNI
+232 KRVENVQAGQYNI
-245 IKYTLSPVDDGN
+245 IKYVLSPVDDGN
-257 NSEGGNLNI
+257 NSVGGNLNI

-308 GEGGIT
+308 SDGDGEGGIT
-314 SDISITGKDLGG
+314 SDINITGKKLGD
-326 SPFDIDQTQTI
+326 SSFDIDQTQTI
-337 TGATTLIVG
+337 TGDTTLIVG
-346 IEVPAGIQNLKVTI
+346 IEAPAGIQNLKVTI
-360 SSDNEDFGSIG
+360 SSDNGDFGSIG

-425 FNIAVTDNQ
+425 FNIVVTDNQ

>member
-1 MILFLITNK
+1 
-10 NKAYNMKN
+10 MKN

-34 ACHSEKMETGATDVT
+34 ACHSEKMETGTTDVT

-177 TTVTIKEKT
+177 TTVKIG
-186 RDMIKEYSL
+186 DNSL

-207 IAPASVSPMDIT
+207 IAPASASSMEIT
-219 LKGTIDGEFVTEV
+219 LKGTIDGESVTEV
-232 NRVDEVQAGQYNI
+232 KRVENVQAGQYNI
-245 IKYTLSPVDDGN
+245 IKYVLSPVDDGN
-257 NSEGGNLNI
+257 NSVGGNLNI

-308 GEGGIT
+308 GGDESGSEQNMPTIVGT
-314 SDISITGKDLGG
+314 DFNSKTFDISKDVLTVTKGQSVSLSVTLLAPNKMAHVYVTIDSETLNEDVLVGVNLAKNFDLAEPGDLEAGLKGLGFPTGTDVIGKEEI
-326 SPFDIDQTQTI
+326 PFDITQ
-337 TGATTLIVG
+337 
-346 IEVPAGIQNLKVTI
+346 
-360 SSDNEDFGSIG
+360 
-371 ASFGT
+371 
-376 FDLANPG
+376 
-383 DKESMIAELGLPY
+383 
-396 GTAVKDKT
+396 
-404 ELDFDIST
+404 
-412 FTSLLIPFDGTHT
+412 FTSLLGIYGAANHNFIIRVVDQQGLE
-425 FNIAVTDNQ
+425 VTETL
-434 GKTESKSLVIN
+434 KIKSV
-445 VPKK
+445 VK

>member
-1 MILFLITNK
+1 
-10 NKAYNMKN
+10 MKN

-70 QSRAGVD
+70 QSRTGVD

-177 TTVTIKEKT
+177 TTVKIG
-186 RDMIKEYSL
+186 DNSL

-207 IAPASVSPMDIT
+207 IAPASAGSMDIT
-219 LKGTIDGEFVTEV
+219 LKGTIDGESVTEV
-232 NRVDEVQAGQYNI
+232 KRVENVQAGQYNI
-245 IKYTLSPVDDGN
+245 IKYVLSPVDDGN
-257 NSEGGNLNI
+257 NSVGGNLNI

-308 GEGGIT
+308 GGDESGSEQNMPTIVGT
-314 SDISITGKDLGG
+314 DFNGK
-326 SPFDIDQTQTI
+326 PFDISKDVLTVTKGQSVPLSV
-337 TGATTLIVG
+337 TLLAPNKMAHVY
-346 IEVPAGIQNLKVTI
+346 VTI
-360 SSDNEDFGSIG
+360 DSETLTEDVLVGVNL
-371 ASFGT
+371 AKN
-376 FDLANPG
+376 FDLAEPG
-383 DKESMIAELGLPY
+383 DLEAGLKGLGFPTGTDVIGKEEKP
-396 GTAVKDKT
+396 
-404 ELDFDIST
+404 FDIT
-412 FTSLLIPFDGTHT
+412 QFTSLLGIYGAANHNFIIRVVDQQGLE
-425 FNIAVTDNQ
+425 VTETL
-434 GKTESKSLVIN
+434 KIKSV
-445 VPKK
+445 VK

>member
-1 MILFLITNK
+1 M
-10 NKAYNMKN
+10 
-18 IFLICFTLM
+18 
-27 VVLFTFS
+27 
-34 ACHSEKMETGATDVT
+34 
-49 GQLSLASMKM
+49 
-59 EVDLKVDTVYP
+59 
-70 QSRAGVD
+70 
-77 VSNFLLTIKNSQGEQ
+77 
-92 VEQYTYSEMPEII
+92 EQYTYSEMPEII

-177 TTVTIKEKT
+177 TNVKIG
-186 RDMIKEYSL
+186 DNSL

-207 IAPASVSPMDIT
+207 IAPASAGSMDIT
-219 LKGTIDGEFVTEV
+219 LKGTIDGESVTEV
-232 NRVDEVQAGQYNI
+232 KRVENVQAGQYNI
-245 IKYTLSPVDDGN
+245 IKYVLSPVDDGN
-257 NSEGGNLNI
+257 NSVGGNLNI

-308 GEGGIT
+308 SDGDGEGGIT
-314 SDISITGKDLGG
+314 SDINITGKKLGD
-326 SPFDIDQTQTI
+326 SSFDIDQTQTI

-346 IEVPAGIQNLKVTI
+346 IEAPAGIQNLKVKIT
-360 SSDNEDFGSIG
+360 SAGNDDFNGIG
-371 ASFGT
+371 EGLGE
-376 FDLANPG
+376 FDLAHS
-383 DKESMIAELGLPY
+383 DSMNENAQAMIPVLGLPIDD
-396 GTAVKDKT
+396 AVLNQT
-404 ELDFDIST
+404 NLDFNISK
-412 FTSLLIPFDGTHT
+412 FTSMLSGFKGTHT
-425 FNIAVTDNQ
+425 FKITVTDNQ

-445 VPKK
+445 VPE

>member
-1 MILFLITNK
+1 
-10 NKAYNMKN
+10 MKN
-18 IFLICFTLM
+18 IFLICLTLM
-27 VVLFTFS
+27 AVLFTFS
-34 ACHSEKMETGATDVT
+34 ACHSEKMETGTTDVT

-177 TTVTIKEKT
+177 TTVKIG
-186 RDMIKEYSL
+186 DNSL

-207 IAPASVSPMDIT
+207 IAPASAGSMDIT
-219 LKGTIDGEFVTEV
+219 LKGTIDGESVTEV
-232 NRVDEVQAGQYNI
+232 KRVENVQAGQYNI
-245 IKYTLSPVDDGN
+245 IKYVLSPVDDGN
-257 NSEGGNLNI
+257 NSMGGNLNI

-308 GEGGIT
+308 GGDESG
-314 SDISITGKDLGG
+314 SDQNMPTIVGTDFNGK
-326 SPFDIDQTQTI
+326 PFDISKDVLTVTKGQSVSLSV
-337 TGATTLIVG
+337 TLLAPNKMAHVY
-346 IEVPAGIQNLKVTI
+346 VTI
-360 SSDNEDFGSIG
+360 DSETLTEDVLVGVNL
-371 ASFGT
+371 AKN
-376 FDLANPG
+376 FDLAEPG
-383 DKESMIAELGLPY
+383 DLEAGLKGLGFPTGTDVIGKEKIP
-396 GTAVKDKT
+396 
-404 ELDFDIST
+404 FDIT
-412 FTSLLIPFDGTHT
+412 QFTSLLGIYGAANHNFIIRVVEQQGLE
-425 FNIAVTDNQ
+425 VTETL
-434 GKTESKSLVIN
+434 KIKSV
-445 VPKK
+445 VK

>member
-1 MILFLITNK
+1 
-10 NKAYNMKN
+10 MKN

-177 TTVTIKEKT
+177 TTVKIG
-186 RDMIKEYSL
+186 DNSL

-207 IAPASVSPMDIT
+207 IAPASAGSMDIT
-219 LKGTIDGEFVTEV
+219 LKGTIDGESVTEV
-232 NRVDEVQAGQYNI
+232 KRVENVQAGQYNI
-245 IKYTLSPVDDGN
+245 IKYVLSPVDDGN
-257 NSEGGNLNI
+257 NSVGGNLNI

-308 GEGGIT
+308 GGDESGSDQNMPTIEGT
-314 SDISITGKDLGG
+314 SFNKV
-326 SPFDIDQTQTI
+326 PFDIDNDRLTI
-337 TGATTLIVG
+337 SGAAEL
-346 IEVPAGIQNLKVTI
+346 QVTI
-360 SSDNEDFGSIG
+360 G
-371 ASFGT
+371 APNGIANLFVEIISETLDVSEVGLPKS
-376 FDLANPG
+376 FDLAYPGENSDALSGLGFPVG
-383 DKESMIAELGLPY
+383 DKVIGQ
-396 GTAVKDKT
+396 T
-404 ELDFDIST
+404 EVPFDISNFTILLPT
-412 FTSLLIPFDGTHT
+412 FKGNHDFKIRVVDSKGLEET
-425 FNIAVTDNQ
+425 
-434 GKTESKSLVIN
+434 KTLKLKVEE
-445 VPKK
+445 